1 MGKLQGESRSHHR
14 RKTDLFSTG
23 TEQVDALMNQ
33 TVHNG
38 PHGAT
43 SAQMYPEDGKVP
55 KCMPSA
61 LDLKLLESP

>member
-1 MGKLQGESRSHHR
+1 MGKLQGKWQFHR

-43 SAQMYPEDGKVP
+43 SAQLYSYDSKGQKSVP
-55 KCMPSA
+55 LA
-61 LDLKLLESP
+61 LEIRKR